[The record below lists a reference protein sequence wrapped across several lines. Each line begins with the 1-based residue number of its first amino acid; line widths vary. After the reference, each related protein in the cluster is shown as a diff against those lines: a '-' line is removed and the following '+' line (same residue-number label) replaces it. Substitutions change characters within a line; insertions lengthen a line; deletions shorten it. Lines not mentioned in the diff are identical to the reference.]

1 MVWIFITCVHLFIF
15 AGVLV
20 DRTGQ
25 YFHMFLVCSFVVA
38 SSGLYLMVSFY
49 VLGQRDKKSA
59 PKGQPLAVT
68 DQDVS
73 TQCQYSSV
81 PTDGAKTP
89 SEDHSA

>member
-1 MVWIFITCVHLFIF
+1 M
-15 AGVLV
+15 

-25 YFHMFLVCSFVVA
+25 YFQMFLVCSFVVA

-59 PKGQPLAVT
+59 TQGQPLAVP

-81 PTDGAKTP
+81 PTDGVKTQ
-89 SEDHSA
+89 SEDHNAK